1 MQGKIIKG
9 IAGFY
14 YVYGEDEVLYE
25 CKAKGIFRKDN
36 QKPLVGDNVEITI
49 LDQQEQTGNLIRI
62 LPRKNSLIRPAVANV
77 DQAFVIFALENP
89 KPNFMLLDRFLIMM
103 EQAEVPAVICF
114 NKKDLASE
122 EETRTL
128 CETYRNCGYQVILSS
143 ALEKEGLDEIHRIL
157 KGKTTVVAGPSG
169 VGKSSLTNLLQGEVQ
184 METGEIS
191 RKLKRGRHTTRHSQ
205 VIPVGE
211 DTFLMDTPG
220 FSSLYLMNMEEQ
232 DLKNYFPEFRKYE
245 DTCRFQG
252 CRHIHE
258 PGCRVKEA
266 LENGEI
272 SRLRYED
279 YLSLYE
285 ELKEKRRYYMEYR
298 LCPSILSADFN
309 RLGEQIQT
317 LEKAGVEWLHIDVMD
332 GDFVPSISFGMPV
345 IRSIRKESKMF
356 FDVHLMVS
364 APERYIQD
372 FVDCGADSIT
382 VHAEACEDLERAI
395 ELIRDAGVKV
405 GVSIKPATPVN
416 DISHLL
422 EDVDMVLI
430 MTVQPGFG
438 GQKYLPECT
447 EKIVELKELIDR
459 EELDVDI
466 QVDGGIND
474 ETMETVMKAGANLL
488 VAGSYVFS
496 GDLETNVY
504 SIQKKMDE
512 IKSEID

>member
-14 YVYGEDEVLYE
+14 YVYAEDGNTYE
-25 CKAKGIFRKDN
+25 CRAKGIFRKDKR
-36 QKPLVGDNVEITI
+36 KPLVGDNVDITV
-49 LDQQEQTGNLIRI
+49 LDEKELEGSVTGIHKR
-62 LPRKNSLIRPAVANV
+62 RNSLIRPAVANV
-77 DQAFVIFALENP
+77 DQALVIFAMDNP

-103 EQAEVPAVICF
+103 EREDVPAVICF

-245 DTCRFQG
+245 ETCRFQG

-285 ELKEKRRYYMEYR
+285 ELKEKRRY
-298 LCPSILSADFN
+298 
-309 RLGEQIQT
+309 
-317 LEKAGVEWLHIDVMD
+317 
-332 GDFVPSISFGMPV
+332 
-345 IRSIRKESKMF
+345 
-356 FDVHLMVS
+356 
-364 APERYIQD
+364 
-372 FVDCGADSIT
+372 
-382 VHAEACEDLERAI
+382 
-395 ELIRDAGVKV
+395 
-405 GVSIKPATPVN
+405 
-416 DISHLL
+416 
-422 EDVDMVLI
+422 
-430 MTVQPGFG
+430 
-438 GQKYLPECT
+438 
-447 EKIVELKELIDR
+447 
-459 EELDVDI
+459 
-466 QVDGGIND
+466 
-474 ETMETVMKAGANLL
+474 
-488 VAGSYVFS
+488 
-496 GDLETNVY
+496 
-504 SIQKKMDE
+504 
-512 IKSEID
+512 